1 MIKFVVTSY
10 YPEIESRV
18 QTQLQEEGM
27 THADATSEARASV
40 LRCGKRCYAYTNKET
55 DIKGRPLYEKDI
67 HIIHADATSE
77 ARASVLRCGKRH
89 YIYEPKDGY
98 LEKETFT

>member
-27 THADATSEARASV
+27 THADATSEARTSV
-40 LRCGKRCYAYTNKET
+40 LRY
-55 DIKGRPLYEKDI
+55 
-67 HIIHADATSE
+67 
-77 ARASVLRCGKRH
+77 VKRH
-89 YIYEPKDGY
+89 YVCMS
-98 LEKETFT
+98 KETLPS